1 MPKRTDSNDTTGT
14 APIQKKLKFGH
25 TGPREAATSSLNLA
39 TDDGDD
45 VTLDLERQQRV
56 QQEQA
61 DAELARK
68 LAQSEGTTLH
78 TLKFHER
85 HFGATK
91 PRATAAGGIVHGTRT
106 IGNGNVSSTLSTSR
120 ASSPS
125 SSRLPRQRTVSAKS
139 ETETI
144 SLVDEEDDDDDEG
157 EGDDHD
163 DDDIVITGYA
173 PATSSKLPAKPSLTS
188 APIASLFQSPT
199 KKSAVALGKVKEEDQ
214 NPTSASTSKLNLYP
228 FLASPGK
235 ALASSSKTLLGTPK
249 SAAGPTGVVLPLDTS
264 IFTFDPSSNV
274 DISSWSTGR
283 IPYSYLAA
291 AFALISTTKSRLF
304 ISRVLTNLFRVAVE
318 LDPESLESVVYLCS
332 NRIGP
337 AHERDLELGVGPQ
350 VLSKAF
356 KEVSGLTPQALRQL
370 NKLGDPGDVAYE
382 MKKSVRLLVPP
393 PPLVCHSLFAQL
405 HIIARLKG
413 SGSLERKTSIVKRL
427 LVSAQGEE
435 ARYLI
440 RTLVGNLRIGAVRL
454 TIITAL
460 AKAFCLSRKGG
471 HQPASDDFYIFAS
484 ERKDMT
490 DEFDAKKGLGKTKEK
505 VKGDKERLLKERLDR
520 AEAVVRKVWA
530 RHPDYG
536 HVVVA
541 LLDHGIALLEQ
552 RVPLAV
558 GTPLEPM
565 LGSITRDLSEIY
577 ARLGSRPFVSEA
589 KLDGQRGQIHVST
602 IEPSGLGDNSR
613 GKWYDPPQ
621 GNTDQTR
628 IWIRCFSRHL
638 EDMSDKYPDIAPT
651 LASLVHRETAAG
663 HPLENFILD
672 CEIVAIDP
680 QTSEFKTFQELS
692 YRSKKDVQ
700 MGDIKVRVGIFG
712 FDLMYLNEETYFDAQ
727 SLLNK
732 SFRQRRNLLYERFS
746 PLRPKDPRYA
756 KWELVPSCMDNDIT
770 KVQEFFQ
777 EALKMRAE
785 GIMVKLLDEVELEE
799 DPDNEMD
806 TDPGEDLEEK
816 ETEEKSELDS
826 PPPST
831 PPPATKATPTHSPIK
846 GQGRRRKIL
855 PATYEPD
862 KRADSWLK
870 VKKDYLDDLGD
881 SLDLIPIGAWHGNG
895 RKAQWWSPILLGVYD
910 PESGQIQAVCKCMS
924 GFTDDFYK
932 GLNVKYAPD
941 REFTSRSKPPEIEA
955 AGLRPS
961 IWFKPNEVWEMRGA
975 DFTLSPVYPA
985 AQHILGERGV
995 SVRFPRFIKV
1005 REDKSIEQATT
1016 TEQLAE
1022 MYQNQGQHH

>member
-1 MPKRTDSNDTTGT
+1 
-14 APIQKKLKFGH
+14 
-25 TGPREAATSSLNLA
+25 
-39 TDDGDD
+39 
-45 VTLDLERQQRV
+45 
-56 QQEQA
+56 
-61 DAELARK
+61 
-68 LAQSEGTTLH
+68 
-78 TLKFHER
+78 
-85 HFGATK
+85 
-91 PRATAAGGIVHGTRT
+91 
-106 IGNGNVSSTLSTSR
+106 
-120 ASSPS
+120 
-125 SSRLPRQRTVSAKS
+125 
-139 ETETI
+139 
-144 SLVDEEDDDDDEG
+144 
-157 EGDDHD
+157 
-163 DDDIVITGYA
+163 
-173 PATSSKLPAKPSLTS
+173 
-188 APIASLFQSPT
+188 
-199 KKSAVALGKVKEEDQ
+199 
-214 NPTSASTSKLNLYP
+214 
-228 FLASPGK
+228 
-235 ALASSSKTLLGTPK
+235 
-249 SAAGPTGVVLPLDTS
+249 
-264 IFTFDPSSNV
+264 
-274 DISSWSTGR
+274 
-283 IPYSYLAA
+283 
-291 AFALISTTKSRLF
+291 
-304 ISRVLTNLFRVAVE
+304 
-318 LDPESLESVVYLCS
+318 
-332 NRIGP
+332 
-337 AHERDLELGVGPQ
+337 
-350 VLSKAF
+350 
-356 KEVSGLTPQALRQL
+356 
-370 NKLGDPGDVAYE
+370 

-471 HQPASDDFYIFAS
+471 EQPVSDDFYIFPR
-484 ERKDMT
+484 ERQDVT
-490 DEFDAKKGLGKTKEK
+490 DEVDAKKGAGKTKEK
-505 VKGDKERLLKERLDR
+505 VKGDKERLLEERLDR
-520 AEAVVRKVWA
+520 AEAIVRKVWA

-536 HVVVA
+536 HVVAA
-541 LLDHGIALLEQ
+541 LLDHGISLLEL
-552 RVPLAV
+552 RVPIAV

-565 LGSITRDLSEIY
+565 LGSITRGVSEIY
-577 ARLGSRPFVSEA
+577 SRLGSRPFVSEA

-602 IEPSGLGDNSR
+602 VEPSGLSDNSR
-613 GKWYDPPQ
+613 GKWYDPPEA
-621 GNTDQTR
+621 NADQTR

-638 EDMSDKYPDIAPT
+638 EDMSDKFPDIAPT
-651 LASLVHRETAAG
+651 LASLVHRETARG
-663 HPLENFILD
+663 LPLENFILD

-712 FDLMYLNEETYFDAQ
+712 FDLMFLNGE

-732 SFRQRRNLLYERFS
+732 SFRQRRHLLYERFS
-746 PLRPKDPRYA
+746 PLRPTDPRYA
-756 KWELVPSCMDNDIT
+756 KWELVPSCMDNDKV
-770 KVQEFFQ
+770 KVQAFFQ

-785 GIMVKLLDEVELEE
+785 GIMVKLLDEAELEE
-799 DPDNEMD
+799 DPENEV
-806 TDPGEDLEEK
+806 DPDLGDYSDEGEAG
-816 ETEEKSELDS
+816 EKSELDS

-831 PPPATKATPTHSPIK
+831 PLSTSKATSTHSPVK
-846 GQGRRRKIL
+846 DQGRRRKIL

-941 REFTSRSKPPEIEA
+941 GEFASRSKPSEIEA

-1022 MYQNQGQHH
+1022 MYQNQGKHP